1 MANRKI
7 DMCEYKNVIQRLRHG
22 ESDRQICRE
31 TNLGRRK
38 IKEIHAVSVTHGW
51 LMAGVDLPCDE
62 SISQLIKKS
71 GNALQV
77 SKASLFDGDI
87 TAWLS
92 QGATANRIY
101 QKLVDEQ
108 NFEGHYSSVQRYVR
122 KLRNNAVKLTSPL
135 DFKMGE
141 AAQVDFGKGPD
152 LFDERT
158 KRVESTWFFVMTL
171 CWSRHQYAVLV
182 THQDVETWLT
192 CHQQA
197 FEWFGGV
204 VNKVIIDNAKC
215 AITKACYYEPE
226 VQRSYEAFASTF
238 GFIISACPPRDP
250 QKKGRVES
258 GVKYIK
264 QNFLSLSEFNS
275 LQAANN
281 SLKTWVLEKAGKR
294 IHGSTFKKPL
304 DEFNQTEKKSLKPL
318 PSAAYEITRWY
329 KTRLYK
335 DCHIRFEKNRY
346 SAPHHYYSHELWLK
360 VSPTLVMIFNN
371 HQLIATHP
379 KLHGDGQISTILE
392 HMPPQSQAYHTQDSS
407 WCTKKAK
414 EIGPLCLEVVM
425 DLLTH
430 PTSDL
435 LRAAQGVIRLK
446 TKYGAERLEKACFRA
461 MAFHSASYKAIKAI
475 LEKKL
480 DEEAFFDDTVPADLS
495 SIYRGHA
502 ENQRQPLA
510 HN

>member
-22 ESDRQICRE
+22 ESDRQISRE
-31 TNLGRRK
+31 TRLGRRK
-38 IKEIHAVSVTHGW
+38 IQEIHAVSVKQGW

-62 SISQLIKKS
+62 IISQLIKKS
-71 GNALQV
+71 GNASQV
-77 SKASLFDGDI
+77 SKAALFDSEI
-87 TAWLS
+87 TSWLS
-92 QGATANRIY
+92 QGATARRIY
-101 QKLVDEQ
+101 QKLVDEYS
-108 NFEGHYSSVQRYVR
+108 FDSHYNSVQRYVK
-122 KLRNNAVKLTSPL
+122 KLKDKAVKLTSPL
-135 DFKMGE
+135 DFKVGE

-158 KRVESTWFFVMTL
+158 KRIESTWFFVMTL

-182 THQDVETWLT
+182 THQDVETWLM
-192 CHQQA
+192 CHQEA

-226 VQRSYEAFASTF
+226 VQRSYEEFASTF
-238 GFIISACPPRDP
+238 GFVISACPPRDP

-264 QNFLSLSEFNS
+264 QNFLSLSDFNS
-275 LQAANN
+275 LQSANRC
-281 SLKTWVLEKAGKR
+281 LKTWILETAGKR
-294 IHGSTFKKPL
+294 LHGSTFKKPL
-304 DEFNQTEKKSLKPL
+304 DEFNQTEQTLLKAL
-318 PSAAYEITRWY
+318 PSATYEITRWC

-346 SAPHHYYSHELWLK
+346 SAPHHYYAHELWLK

-371 HQLIATHP
+371 HQLVATHP
-379 KLHGDGQISTILE
+379 KLHGEGQVSTIAE
-392 HMPPQSQAYHTQDSS
+392 HMPPQSRAYHTQDAS
-407 WCTKKAK
+407 WCMNKAK
-414 EIGPLCLEVVM
+414 EVGPLCLEVVM

-446 TKYGAERLEKACFRA
+446 AKYGSERLEKACTRA
-461 MAFHSASYKAIKAI
+461 MTFNSASYKAIKAI
-475 LEKKL
+475 LEKNL
-480 DEEAFFDDTVPADLS
+480 DEEALLDDTAPVDLS
-495 SIYRGHA
+495 SIYRGHGT
-502 ENQRQPLA
+502 NQRQSMA